1 MTDVSAQAI
10 EQAANRAGSYRWVIC
25 GLLFAATAI
34 NYIDRQMIGVLK
46 PVLQV
51 ELGWS
56 EIDYAN
62 IVFWF
67 QAAYA
72 LGYIAFGRFVD
83 VVGARVGYAFSFTLW
98 TLAHMAHGLTHGVTQ
113 FALSRFAL
121 GVGESGSFPA
131 GLKVVAEWFPQK
143 ERAFA
148 IGIFNAGANVG
159 AIVTPLLVPAITL
172 AYGWR
177 TAFIATGA
185 FSFIWLIAW
194 IALYRRPA
202 QSARVSAAEL
212 AHIQSDAPDRS
223 HDRIPWRRLLT
234 VRETWAYA
242 GAKFLTDPIWW
253 MFLFWLPDFLGKR
266 YGLDLK
272 SFGPPLVAIYVL
284 SDVGSVLGGWVS
296 SRLLRRGVTPNAARK
311 TTMLVC
317 AIAVTPI
324 FFGQYIE
331 HLWLAVLVIGIAAAA
346 HQGFSANLLTLPSD
360 LFPQAA
366 VASVAGIGG
375 TAGAIGGMMM
385 AKYAGYVLDAF
396 GTYTPIFAVAGS
408 AYLLALSLI
417 HLLSPRL
424 ERARTDIAVDRR

>member
-1 MTDVSAQAI
+1 M
-10 EQAANRAGSYRWVIC
+10 
-25 GLLFAATAI
+25 LF
-34 NYIDRQMIGVLK
+34 R
-46 PVLQV
+46 
-51 ELGWS
+51 S
-56 EIDYAN
+56 
-62 IVFWF
+62 
-67 QAAYA
+67 AYA

-98 TLAHMAHGLTHGVTQ
+98 TFAHMAHGLTHGVMQ

-177 TAFIATGA
+177 MAFIATGA

-202 QSARVSAAEL
+202 QSLRVSAAEL
-212 AHIQSDAPDRS
+212 AHIQSDPPDRS

-296 SRLLRRGVTPNAARK
+296 SRLY
-311 TTMLVC
+311 M
-317 AIAVTPI
+317 
-324 FFGQYIE
+324 E
-331 HLWLAVLVIGIAAAA
+331 IGR
-346 HQGFSANLLTLPSD
+346 
-360 LFPQAA
+360 
-366 VASVAGIGG
+366 ASC
-375 TAGAIGGMMM
+375 
-385 AKYAGYVLDAF
+385 
-396 GTYTPIFAVAGS
+396 
-408 AYLLALSLI
+408 
-417 HLLSPRL
+417 R
-424 ERARTDIAVDRR
+424 ERV